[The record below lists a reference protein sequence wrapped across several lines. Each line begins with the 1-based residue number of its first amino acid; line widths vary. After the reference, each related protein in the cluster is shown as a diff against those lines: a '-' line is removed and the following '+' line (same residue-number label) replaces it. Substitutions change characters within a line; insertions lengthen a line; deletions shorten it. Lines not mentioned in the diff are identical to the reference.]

1 MNMGDLKVGTLVCI
15 SAPTIEAIERYE
27 LPS

>member
-1 MNMGDLKVGTLVCI
+1 MYMGDVTVGMLVCI